1 MNREPVPDFY
11 DDLNG
16 SLVHAWRMLVRG
28 VADRRSPCH
37 SPTVATIG
45 NDGRPRLRTVILRGA
60 DPEVWTLRFHT
71 DRRSDKVQELA
82 TDSRISLLVYDPGAK
97 IQIRVEGVATVYTDD
112 GLADAAWAGSR
123 SFSQICYG
131 SAPAP
136 GQMIANGGAFSL
148 PVGSDDVALGRANF
162 AAVQLSLTSLEWLY
176 LAHAGH
182 RRARFTRT
190 AQGTESI
197 WLAP

>member
-1 MNREPVPDFY
+1 MTREPVPDFY

-16 SLVHAWRMLVRG
+16 SMVHAWRMLVRG

-45 NDGRPRLRTVILRGA
+45 SDGRPRLRTVILRGA
-60 DPEVWTLRFHT
+60 DPETWTLRFHT
-71 DRRSDKVQELA
+71 DRRSDKVNELA
-82 TDSRISLLVYDPGAK
+82 SDSRVSLLAYDPGAK
-97 IQIRVEGVATVYTDD
+97 IQIRVEGMASVHTEDA
-112 GLADAAWAGSR
+112 LADAAWAGSR

-136 GQMIANGGAFSL
+136 GQTIANGGAFSL
-148 PVGSDDVALGRANF
+148 PVGSDDVAQGRANF
-162 AAVQLSLTSLEWLY
+162 SAVQLSVTLLEWLY

-182 RRARFTRT
+182 RRARFVRT
-190 AQGTESI
+190 AEGTESV